1 MPVKLKCVLLEFLPF
16 LYNFLYFNHEI
27 FDIYKAIWFSSE
39 NCILETC
46 HFLASLA
53 DFKNPKISWFIWQH
67 ISLWKFFHKLKSL
80 RLLLGSG
87 YLERFKSSMIFYKVS
102 ICPITLDFFS
112 FFIPKKSKCIEY
124 FCLGLIFTFSNLYLV
139 LPHNLCNALNS
150 SITTYLLSSI
160 QRLLPCNRQDINKLD
175 TYLLLYFVPAH
186 YIFEG
191 KGALDPRAPPFRVSP
206 KRLCLD
212 CRTTFFQIFC
222 AKFHFFSDSHS
233 ILCLAFMPWNFFLF

>member
-1 MPVKLKCVLLEFLPF
+1 MYYWSLFPLCITLYILIMKYLTSTKLSGFEQTSVYRKPV
-16 LYNFLYFNHEI
+16 I
-27 FDIYKAIWFSSE
+27 FFSV
-39 NCILETC
+39 
-46 HFLASLA
+46 SLTWKSA
-53 DFKNPKISWFIWQH
+53 KNYWYIWQY
-67 ISLWKFFHKLKSL
+67 ISGWRFLHKLKSV
-80 RLLLGSG
+80 RLLLRPV
-87 YLERFKSSMIFYKVS
+87 YFERFKSSMIFYKVS

-191 KGALDPRAPPFRVSP
+191 KGALDPPLPTLP
-206 KRLCLD
+206 KKVVLILYNK
-212 CRTTFFQIFC
+212 IFPN
-222 AKFHFFSDSHS
+222 
-233 ILCLAFMPWNFFLF
+233 ILCKISLFFGIFHDALTKI

>member
-1 MPVKLKCVLLEFLPF
+1 MYYWSLFPLCITLYILIMKYLTSTKLSGFEQTSVYRKPV
-16 LYNFLYFNHEI
+16 I
-27 FDIYKAIWFSSE
+27 FFSV
-39 NCILETC
+39 
-46 HFLASLA
+46 SLTWKST
-53 DFKNPKISWFIWQH
+53 KNYWYIWQY
-67 ISLWKFFHKLKSL
+67 ISGWRFLHKLKSV
-80 RLLLGSG
+80 RLLLRPV

-191 KGALDPRAPPFRVSP
+191 KGALDPPLPTLP
-206 KRLCLD
+206 KKVVLILYNK
-212 CRTTFFQIFC
+212 IFPN
-222 AKFHFFSDSHS
+222 
-233 ILCLAFMPWNFFLF
+233 ILCKISLFFGIFHDALTKI